1 LTDDNSHRLDRPPFE
16 FFIPALEKRKKGVHD
31 LPGGKAAYLLKG
43 PVRIASIQEIE
54 KFCLETAAAI
64 LQCKGPYA
72 RERNFRLASKGT
84 LNSEVRRFK
93 DMARPKRKVPREGK
107 ARVLSEKEP

>member
-1 LTDDNSHRLDRPPFE
+1 
-16 FFIPALEKRKKGVHD
+16 
-31 LPGGKAAYLLKG
+31 
-43 PVRIASIQEIE
+43 
-54 KFCLETAAAI
+54 
-64 LQCKGPYA
+64 
-72 RERNFRLASKGT
+72 